1 MRILVVDDDPIAR
14 QLIGEELDATEHE
27 YRLAADGQE
36 ALEAFRGDESSF
48 DLVLSDL
55 VMPRM
60 DGLSLLQEIK
70 KSDEVTPV
78 ILMTAVERSAEAAVR
93 AEELGADDYLL
104 KPLKQGEV
112 LFAID
117 RAVKQRELRERL
129 EALDEAVNERYG
141 FDNLV
146 GRNHRMR
153 QIYDAIEIL
162 AQTDA
167 TVLIT
172 GETGTGKELVARA
185 IHYNSERRDRRF
197 LTINCG
203 ALPETLLE
211 SELFGHERG
220 AFTGATSRK
229 VGKFQ
234 YGDGGTVF
242 LDEVGE
248 IPMPIQVK
256 ILRVLQERE
265 FERVGGN
272 ETLRVDLRV
281 IAATNVDLPQ
291 AIAEGRFRED
301 LFYRLN
307 VVPLQVPP
315 LRDRRED
322 IPLLVRH
329 ILGRIREQMGR
340 ETASL
345 SQPAMRTL
353 MLHDWPGN
361 VRELENVL
369 ERAVI
374 MERGPVVR
382 SIALAPGGGPG
393 PAQTGAGEKAET
405 PDLPLPQAV
414 AGFERS
420 YLEKMLRR
428 EGGNI
433 SRTAAA
439 SGITERTLHRKMKRY
454 NLDKS
459 DFRR

>member
-1 MRILVVDDDPIAR
+1 MKILVVDDDPIAR
-14 QLIGEELDATEHE
+14 QLIGDELDGTEHE

-36 ALEAFRGDESSF
+36 ALHIYRGEEAPF

-60 DGLSLLQEIK
+60 DGLSLLQEVK
-70 KSDEVTPV
+70 KGGDVTPV
-78 ILMTAVERSAEAAVR
+78 ILMTAVERSAEAALR

-112 LFAID
+112 IFAID
-117 RAVKQRELRERL
+117 RAAKQSELRERL
-129 EALDEAVNERYG
+129 EALDEAVKDRYG

-220 AFTGATSRK
+220 SFTGATSRK
-229 VGKFQ
+229 IGKFE

-242 LDEVGE
+242 LDEIGE
-248 IPMPIQVK
+248 IPLPIQVK

-265 FERVGGN
+265 LERVGGN
-272 ETLRVDLRV
+272 ETIQVDLRI

-301 LFYRLN
+301 LYYRLN
-307 VVPLQVPP
+307 VVPLQIPP
-315 LRDRRED
+315 LRERRED

-329 ILGRIREQMGR
+329 ILGRLREQMGR
-340 ETASL
+340 EVAGL
-345 SQPAMRTL
+345 SQTAMRTL

-361 VRELENVL
+361 VRELENVI

-374 MERGPVVR
+374 MERGSRIR
-382 SIALAPGGGPG
+382 SIKLAAEGGAPPAETDRAPRR
-393 PAQTGAGEKAET
+393 PAQDLAL
-405 PDLPLPQAV
+405 PDAV
-414 AGFERS
+414 ARFERGF
-420 YLEKMLRR
+420 LERALRR
-428 EGGNI
+428 EKGNI
-433 SRTAAA
+433 ARTAAA
-439 SGITERTLHRKMKRY
+439 AGITERTLHRKMKRY

-459 DFRR
+459 SFR